1 MKKTLRLTESDL
13 IDLIGRLVKE
23 QNEEVSSFEEYLIAL
38 DEIANDFNEDTNKEE
53 LEFIFDD
60 MGYVLDSASQDDDI
74 SEEQLEELY
83 EYANDL
89 TRELES
95 EFMSNRDLHE
105 GTRAKKP
112 RPMRSRRSGIKTQK
126 RIDQNN
132 AVLKKF
138 KQ

>member
-1 MKKTLRLTESDL
+1 
-13 IDLIGRLVKE
+13 
-23 QNEEVSSFEEYLIAL
+23 L
-38 DEIANDFNEDTNKEE
+38 DEIANDFNEDTNEEE

>member
-38 DEIANDFNEDTNKEE
+38 DEIANDFNEDTNEEE
-53 LEFIFDD
+53 LEFILDD